1 MEKAYE
7 QMKVVEEDA
16 KKEAKKKAMVEQQA
30 VDDATKITEV
40 LVDPTISSAL
50 QEDGEQVVSHLE
62 SNATKTNEVVQT
74 CQHEPTSKQIDT
86 LNEAS
91 SMQKEVPI
99 AVVVFS
105 CKSNN
110 VPINFV
116 APSSLLEDR
125 VQAVLDLALIRQKE
139 ETQMLVTQ
147 AIEQQ
152 KEETR
157 KELHAYTQQQ
167 RLGVSSTSNP
177 FSLPLLLSSL
187 ISLKCYCRIYNK
199 LNKTCWVFLSS
210 HLLSSNNN
218 QLQVYCLH
226 LLKQH
231 QH

>member
-1 MEKAYE
+1 M
-7 QMKVVEEDA
+7 
-16 KKEAKKKAMVEQQA
+16 
-30 VDDATKITEV
+30 DDATKITEV

-50 QEDGEQVVSHLE
+50 QEDGEQVVSPLE

-125 VQAVLDLALIRQKE
+125 VQAVLDLALIR
-139 ETQMLVTQ
+139 
-147 AIEQQ
+147 
-152 KEETR
+152 
-157 KELHAYTQQQ
+157 
-167 RLGVSSTSNP
+167 
-177 FSLPLLLSSL
+177 
-187 ISLKCYCRIYNK
+187 
-199 LNKTCWVFLSS
+199 
-210 HLLSSNNN
+210 
-218 QLQVYCLH
+218 
-226 LLKQH
+226 
-231 QH
+231 